1 MAVLNLELETEVSK
15 DEVNDY
21 LRNENGYLTPR
32 LVRQLARA
40 TGDEENRGFRI
51 AGPAV
56 SLVVPVKIFCWI
68 SFPAGWIQSPI
79 RRQTCH
85 AFHLRHGC
93 LLAVHQPIFGSF
105 PGCPTG

>member
-1 MAVLNLELETEVSK
+1 MAVLNLELETEVTK

-21 LRNENGYLTPR
+21 LRNENGYLTPGWCASWR
-32 LVRQLARA
+32 VQP
-40 TGDEENRGFRI
+40 GDKENRGIRDWTRGFVLCLRG
-51 AGPAV
+51 A
-56 SLVVPVKIFCWI
+56 WI

-93 LLAVHQPIFGSF
+93 LLAVHQPTFGSF

>member
-1 MAVLNLELETEVSK
+1 MAVLNLELETEVTK

-21 LRNENGYLTPR
+21 LRNENGYLTPGWCASWR
-32 LVRQLARA
+32 VQP
-40 TGDEENRGFRI
+40 GGKENRGFRI
-51 AGPAV
+51 SGPAV
-56 SLVVPVKIFCWI
+56 SLVVRVKIFCWI

-79 RRQTCH
+79 RQQTCH

-105 PGCPTG
+105 PGYPTG